1 MTNYVGYPQAQIPS
15 QFLVGVQQ
23 VEVPLRNYP
32 QTVDFSPL
40 AEQSVWNKFNFLLNP
55 VPRRNHSQ
63 MGYQYPNCLISVE
76 DTLSRTTVHTLLP
89 YITRKIICAPNYYTL
104 SPMMPAVNEKVIYY
118 CGFSKLTLDN
128 YHNVIKTN
136 EIVIFTSSI
145 QLLSNYP
152 FLDFRP
158 IDKAAHV
165 LETSTSSIP
174 VSDLSKIIFSKSQIE
189 KMVPLHRVN
198 AQGQGYREFPATLI
212 IENLDEIENN
222 INNWFFEK
230 CIRFLNSKGFNVILI
245 VASKKLKNM
254 NISPIWHN
262 VLEVAE
268 HKFFGNQTKTAP
280 RVQVTFSRTTDS
292 ISMQK
297 QTYQL
302 GLLYTSSGGTYPVE
316 LPPSPYEQFEPIVH
330 ELFAQDYTA
339 KQIKE
344 YLKVNNSFEISLPT
358 LSKLMLQWGLRR
370 YRFKHR
376 KSKRI
381 NKKSKQ

>member
-1 MTNYVGYPQAQIPS
+1 MTNYAGYPQAQIPF
-15 QFLVGVQQ
+15 QLPTGIQQ
-23 VEVPLRNYP
+23 VEVPLQNSP
-32 QTVDFSPL
+32 QKVNLSSLT
-40 AEQSVWNKFNFLLNP
+40 EQSVWNKFNCLLNP
-55 VPRRNHSQ
+55 IPRRNQPQ
-63 MGYQYPNCLISVE
+63 MGWKYPNCLISVA
-76 DTLSRTTVHTLLP
+76 DTLSRKTAHSLLP
-89 YITRKIICAPNYYTL
+89 YITRRITCAPNIYAQ
-104 SPMMPAVNEKVIYY
+104 SPSPSINEKIIYY
-118 CGFSKLTLDN
+118 CGFSKFSLCN
-128 YHNVIKTN
+128 YENKVKTN
-136 EIVIFTSSI
+136 EITSFFASI
-145 QLLSNYP
+145 KSLTDYP
-152 FLDFRP
+152 LLDFRP
-158 IDKAAHV
+158 LDKAAHV
-165 LETSTSSIP
+165 LETSTTSIP
-174 VSDLSKIIFSKSQIE
+174 VSALMDIIFSKAQIE
-189 KMVPLHRVN
+189 EMVTLHRDN
-198 AQGQGYREFPATLI
+198 ARGQGYREFPATLI